1 MVVTKNKAVFLD
13 RDGVI
18 NLERGKY
25 TCNPD
30 DFILNEGIIESVKL
44 LNDSGFLVIVI
55 SNQGGIAK
63 SLYTITDVIEIHKK
77 FCSLLKEKDAW
88 IDDFFFCPHHDSI
101 SRCICRKPESLLFEK
116 ALAINN
122 IDSRKSFMIGDSQ
135 RDVQAAEKA
144 GIKGILIQANEN
156 IFNICKE
163 ISEKI

>member
-18 NLERGKY
+18 NLERGRY

-30 DFILNEGIIESVKL
+30 DFILNEGVAESVKI

-63 SLYTITDVIEIHKK
+63 SLYTISDVLEIHQK
-77 FCSLLKEKDAW
+77 FCDLLNETNAV

-101 SRCICRKPESLLFEK
+101 SKCLCRKPESLLFEK
-116 ALAINN
+116 ALALHN
-122 IDSRKSFMIGDSQ
+122 IDPAKSFMIGDSE
-135 RDVQAAEKA
+135 RDVKAAEKV
-144 GIKGILIQANEN
+144 GIKGIFIQANEN
-156 IFNICKE
+156 IINICKE
-163 ISEKI
+163 ISEKL